1 MTTLTYIDQLV
12 SESISG
18 IEDLCRG
25 SLAALE
31 IDRDAL
37 AAAVRSQIEIKNE
50 RDFRRLPMACQ
61 DFLDSVERSS
71 DRDLLSIVA
80 KTLRSVRFA
89 AFTYIIGKDAV
100 YVDQPLKLNL
110 D

>member
-25 SLAALE
+25 SLAAGE

-37 AAAVRSQIEIKNE
+37 AAAVRSQIEIKND
-50 RDFRRLPMACQ
+50 RDFRRLPVPCQ
-61 DFLDSVERSS
+61 DFLDSVQRSS
-71 DRDLLSIVA
+71 DGDLLSIVA

-89 AFTYIIGKDAV
+89 AFTFIIGKDAE
-100 YVDQPLKLNL
+100 YVDSPLEFGS
-110 D
+110 